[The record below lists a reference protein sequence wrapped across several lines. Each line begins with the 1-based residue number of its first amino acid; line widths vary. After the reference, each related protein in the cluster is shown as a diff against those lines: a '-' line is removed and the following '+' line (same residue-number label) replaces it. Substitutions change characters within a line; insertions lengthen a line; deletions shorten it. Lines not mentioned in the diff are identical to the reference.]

1 MEETLR
7 ILVSI
12 GFAMLLVL
20 LRFDSER
27 FAVAEHLV
35 VVPHAP
41 RVVARRRIAWYGLAL
56 AIASTIVL
64 VHPDPRGALGM
75 EAGEF
80 GPTLLLGL
88 LAAALGILQAALVG
102 YLRYDRLP
110 TSFGPG
116 AGWTISNA
124 LATALVDEVAF
135 RGAVLGFLLLTG
147 VGPLVAVLGETFLYA
162 LATRT
167 TIGGMDRYL
176 LVLALAIGL
185 VGGFVTIAS
194 GGVGAAFIGHAATR
208 LAVALFVGEGEEEGG
223 DETTEGG
230 GPDDAGQAPER
241 ARAAP

>member
-41 RVVARRRIAWYGLAL
+41 RVVARRRFAWYGLAL
-56 AIASTIVL
+56 AIASVIVL
-64 VHPDPRGALGM
+64 VHPDPRGALGLD
-75 EAGEF
+75 AGEAM
-80 GPTLLLGL
+80 PTLLLGL
-88 LAAALGILQAALVG
+88 LAAALGVLQAALVG
-102 YLRYDRLP
+102 YLRYDRLA
-110 TSFGPG
+110 TTFGPG

-147 VGPLVAVLGETFLYA
+147 VGPIVAVLGETFLYA

-167 TIGGMDRYL
+167 TMPGMDRYL
-176 LVLALAIGL
+176 LVLALAIGF

-194 GGVGAAFIGHAATR
+194 GGIGAAFIGHAATR
-208 LAVALFVGEGEEEGG
+208 LAVALFLGSGVDEEEDEEGEPGA
-223 DETTEGG
+223 DERGEDLEPVRVT
-230 GPDDAGQAPER
+230 P
-241 ARAAP
+241 